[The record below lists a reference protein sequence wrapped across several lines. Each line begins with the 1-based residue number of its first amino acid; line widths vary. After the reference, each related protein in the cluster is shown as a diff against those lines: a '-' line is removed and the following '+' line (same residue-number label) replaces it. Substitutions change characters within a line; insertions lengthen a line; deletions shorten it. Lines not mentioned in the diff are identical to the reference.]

1 VMEMFNLFK
10 SFDHPATSEM
20 FKLFKTFYRLRYA
33 NSFESEEPGSG
44 FLDLNDL
51 NNSNNSNASNNSNI
65 LNERRD

>member
-1 VMEMFNLFK
+1 MEMFNLLK

-44 FLDLNDL
+44 FLDLN
-51 NNSNNSNASNNSNI
+51 ASNNSNI